1 LLDTLLCW
9 HVARKEEDIHYYV
22 KMHVVHDIPELEV
35 RILSICL
42 TFFENR
48 SFINSF
54 TFDIGM
60 VFSYKAQVK
69 HSNILNA
76 VKATA
81 ERVIILELE

>member
-35 RILSICL
+35 RILSIC
-42 TFFENR
+42 FENR
-48 SFINSF
+48 SFINSL
-54 TFDIGM
+54 TFNIGM
-60 VFSYKAQVK
+60 VFSYEAQVK

-76 VKATA
+76 VEATA
-81 ERVIILELE
+81 ERMIILELE